1 MNQNN
6 VTSISLED
14 FRLKIAGLV
23 DTFKK
28 LEVEDQEDLKI
39 EVIKFISI
47 LPELF
52 SSDLDRKTLWE
63 RIGNGLLASIAKA
76 GDDIDM
82 FINCC
87 LDYIKAEP
95 GKVAANESLTTF
107 IDVLSEKSV
116 EWRIEFLR
124 LIEKK
129 HFLFLIHARNLWKEK
144 HDSKK
149 EERTKKKRI
158 LKVNGKPVEVVG
170 LFQGGKDNE

>member
-6 VTSISLED
+6 VTSISLKD

-63 RIGNGLLASIAKA
+63 RIGNGLLVSITKA

-82 FINCC
+82 FVNCC

-95 GKVAANESLTTF
+95 GKVAVNESLETF
-107 IDVLSEKSV
+107 ISILSEKSL
-116 EWRIEFLR
+116 EWKIEFLR

-129 HFLFLIHARNLWKEK
+129 HFLFLIHARNLWKK
-144 HDSKK
+144 KYDSKK
-149 EERTKKKRI
+149 EEGAKKKRI
-158 LKVNGKPVEVVG
+158 LKVNEKPIEVVG
-170 LFQGGKDNE
+170 LFQGGEKNE